1 MGVLWEHRHPSAQ
14 YPEFTNERLQE
25 VQLPSAVQAKD
36 SDLIGMVVQRSVPR
50 EQSKVARGL
59 FQVESMKVEAPLAVL
74 ESWDQRG
81 SMACTIHLMS
91 SQSFGGDSVVIG
103 LYGKRKA
110 PLLFK
115 NKNKTL

>member
-1 MGVLWEHRHPSAQ
+1 M
-14 YPEFTNERLQE
+14 QE
-25 VQLPSAVQAKD
+25 VQLPSAVQTKD

-59 FQVESMKVEAPLAVL
+59 LQTGSMKIEVPLVVL

-81 SMACTIHLMS
+81 SMACTIHLTS

-110 PLLFK
+110 PLPF
-115 NKNKTL
+115 